1 MIYHGPFSDECAFVL
16 QRHAHNDKEPIQVVG
31 LLFVKELILVDPEDD
46 LPIRNICHH
55 WFGTDIPVVFEDC
68 LASELIKVRCHLWH
82 LLDSSRIVVL
92 SLAESE

>member
-68 LASELIKVRCHLWH
+68 LASELIKVSMPLVAPTRLFMN
-82 LLDSSRIVVL
+82 RRAIFG
-92 SLAESE
+92 